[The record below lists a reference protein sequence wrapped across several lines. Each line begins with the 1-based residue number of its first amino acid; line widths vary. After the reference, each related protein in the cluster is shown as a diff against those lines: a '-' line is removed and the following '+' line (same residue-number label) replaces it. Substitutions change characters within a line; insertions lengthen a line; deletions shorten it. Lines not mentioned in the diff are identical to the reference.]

1 MIVSNRRV
9 FAPLRLCL
17 KYFSAPRALKDYATH
32 IPILIGLARLR
43 KVRSVLEFGCGHY
56 STLTFLN
63 ASAFP
68 HLERLHSIENDD
80 SWAQTIEEAARNDH
94 RWRLQLV
101 DGEIAESVVDL
112 DLEES
117 FVETLR
123 AAREAHGRAA

>member
-32 IPILIGLARLR
+32 IPILIGLARSR
-43 KVRSVLEFGCGHY
+43 EVRNVLEFGCGRY

-68 HLERLHSIENDD
+68 HLERLNSIENDD
-80 SWAQTIEEAARNDH
+80 SWAATIQEVAKGDD
-94 RWRLQLV
+94 RWTLHIV
-101 DGEIAESVVDL
+101 NSEISESVRDL
-112 DLEES
+112 DLES
-117 FVETLR
+117 FDLILIDDSKT
-123 AAREAHGRAA
+123 